1 MRIGVPREIKDG
13 EFRVALTPQGV
24 RTLAAAG
31 HMLRVECGAGAGVGF
46 DDDAYAAAGAQLCAR
61 ADDVWDCPLVLKVK
75 ELQPPEYRR
84 PRPGQL
90 LFGFQHFGPEP
101 ELLDAAL
108 ASGAT
113 FVAYETVGQ
122 RDGRLPILAPMSAI
136 AGRLAVQVGMWC
148 LHKQNGGSGVLLP
161 GIGGE
166 GEVPPVPPGRI
177 LILGAGNVGANALA
191 VAHGIGA
198 EVTVVAASER
208 RLGALRARYPERAHI
223 VSGSDGLAARVAEA
237 DLIVGGVLTP
247 GQLSPKLITRAM
259 LARMRRGSALVDVG
273 IDQGGIAETSRPT
286 SHSDPIYVEEGV
298 VHYCVPNMPSACAR
312 TASLALEAA
321 ALPYAAA
328 LAGGALRAALAAR
341 PALATGV
348 QVHAG
353 AVTHAYLARDTRRV
367 LKPIEEALS

>member
-13 EFRVALTPQGV
+13 EFRVALTPQGA
-24 RTLAAAG
+24 RSLAAAG
-31 HMLRVECGAGAGVGF
+31 HAVLVERGAGAGVGF
-46 DDDAYAAAGAQLCAR
+46 DDEAYAAAGAQLCAR
-61 ADDVWDCPLVLKVK
+61 ADEVWDCALVIKVK

-84 PRPGQL
+84 PRRGQL

-122 RDGRLPILAPMSAI
+122 SDGRLPILAPMSAI
-136 AGRLAVQVGMWC
+136 AGRLSVQVGMWC
-148 LHKQNGGSGVLLP
+148 LQKQNGGSGVLLP
-161 GIGGE
+161 GIGGAH
-166 GEVPPVPPGRI
+166 PVPPGRV

-191 VAHGIGA
+191 IAHGIGA

-208 RLGALRARYPERAHI
+208 RLGALRARYAERATF
-223 VSGSDGLAARVAEA
+223 VSGNDALEARVAEA

-247 GQLSPKLITRAM
+247 GRLSPKLITRAM
-259 LARMRRGSALVDVG
+259 LARMRRGAALVDVG

-286 SHSDPIYVEEGV
+286 THSDPIYAEEGV

-328 LAGGALRAALAAR
+328 LAGGPLQAALAAR

-353 AVTHAYLARDTRRV
+353 AVTHAYLARDTRRA
-367 LKPIEEALS
+367 LKPIEEALA